1 MLFIEPSEHNRFCLC
16 YFAVCAERKYLG
28 CDRGCILRD
37 PLLNLLIHASFG
49 CVLPL
54 CENIIISP
62 NIPQAC
68 LVHIVNVYNYNFNV
82 DNYMYHNEIDINMS
96 GITISIMELKR
107 VNVVIDEDAHQVL
120 LDFQKSKGYA
130 SKDKALAELLREF
143 KTLWKAA

>member
-1 MLFIEPSEHNRFCLC
+1 M
-16 YFAVCAERKYLG
+16 
-28 CDRGCILRD
+28 
-37 PLLNLLIHASFG
+37 
-49 CVLPL
+49 LPL